1 MQTMQPEL
9 EGVLGRLAAVG
20 SGGALLLV
28 VPRGPTALAA
38 ALGSLRGLR
47 VLESTLAALGRRAI

>member
-38 ALGSLRGLR
+38 ALGSLR